1 MAETT
6 ARYTSQIY
14 NVAVVYN
21 IYRILLPLILLIT
34 FISSPNTTLLGALD
48 PTLFVQV
55 CDFWCSRHFPGNHR
69 SQTPAERTLA
79 KRHAD
84 YRYSTGIPD
93 YL

>member
-48 PTLFVQV
+48 PCLCRYAPPGLFLV
-55 CDFWCSRHFPGNHR
+55 
-69 SQTPAERTLA
+69 
-79 KRHAD
+79 
-84 YRYSTGIPD
+84 
-93 YL
+93 